1 MKQATLAAAQSQM
14 LRPTNSA
21 ASSSSIV
28 VNHLQD
34 SSRPLAVLP
43 SAGMTVSQA
52 PSLLNCLSPEQ
63 QHNVRMHQQL
73 QQQQQKQLQQ
83 LQQQN
88 LQHVASNPG
97 QQLSR
102 ARLGTPAAQAAAA
115 FDSVMAVN
123 GTSLGM
129 VPFSVARLPQMTIA
143 QNNNSND
150 AMQQKQQLQLINN
163 QQGCGDSKPPQ
174 SAAAAVAPQVRML
187 SIAPNRQQAPRLSIT
202 LPPPLHPMHS
212 QLANH
217 TMTSS
222 SGFRNE
228 HQNQKNDHLIYTQQP
243 SYAMTLGLP
252 GLGHSMTDGDITPLT
267 PQDQLSRYVE
277 QL

>member
-1 MKQATLAAAQSQM
+1 MRQATAAAAQSQM

-34 SSRPLAVLP
+34 SSRPLPVLP
-43 SAGMTVSQA
+43 SARMTVSQA
-52 PSLLNCLSPEQ
+52 SSLLNCLSPEQ
-63 QHNVRMHQQL
+63 QHNVQMQQL
-73 QQQQQKQLQQ
+73 QQQKQ

-88 LQHVASNPG
+88 LQHIASNSG

-102 ARLGTPAAQAAAA
+102 ARLGTPAAQATP

-174 SAAAAVAPQVRML
+174 STAAAVAPQVRML
-187 SIAPNRQQAPRLSIT
+187 SIAPNRQPAPRLSIT
-202 LPPPLHPMHS
+202 LPPPHPMHS

-217 TMTSS
+217 AMTSSS

>member
-1 MKQATLAAAQSQM
+1 MAAAQSQM

-21 ASSSSIV
+21 ASSSTIV
-28 VNHLQD
+28 VNHLQE
-34 SSRPLAVLP
+34 SSRPLPVLP
-43 SAGMTVSQA
+43 SAGMTVGQA
-52 PSLLNCLSPEQ
+52 SLLNCLPPEQ
-63 QHNVRMHQQL
+63 QQNVQMHQL
-73 QQQQQKQLQQ
+73 QQQQKQLQQ
-83 LQQQN
+83 LQQLQQQN
-88 LQHVASNPG
+88 LQHIASSPG

-102 ARLGTPAAQAAAA
+102 ARLGVSAAQTT
-115 FDSVMAVN
+115 FDSAMAVN
-123 GTSLGM
+123 GTGLGM

-143 QNNNSND
+143 QNNSND
-150 AMQQKQQLQLINN
+150 VMQHQKQQLQLVNN
-163 QQGCGDSKPPQ
+163 LQGCGDNKPSQ
-174 SAAAAVAPQVRML
+174 STAAASQVKML
-187 SIAPNRQQAPRLSIT
+187 SIAPNRQPAPRLSIT
-202 LPPPLHPMHS
+202 LPPHPMHS

-252 GLGHSMTDGDITPLT
+252 GIGHSMTDGDITPLT